1 MSQIVHRGRRRA
13 IMLLPLAWLGL
24 FFLVPFAMVV
34 MISLAEPTSGI
45 PPYIGPIIWG
55 ENGLEFRFR
64 FDSYKML
71 VEDSYYIDAFL
82 QSVRIAGVSALIC
95 LVLGYPMAYAIARAQ
110 PTQRLVL
117 LTLIVLP
124 FWTSF
129 LIRVYAWM
137 GILGTTGH
145 LNNLLIALGVIDQ
158 PLALLYSEFAV
169 HLGIVYSYLPFAILP
184 IYAVLE
190 RQDEA
195 LLDAAADLGCRPF
208 AAFLRVTLPMS
219 IPGVVAAALLVF
231 VPALG
236 EYVIPE
242 LLGASDTQLI
252 GRLLWSEFFGSRD
265 WPLASAIVVVLLAV
279 VIVPI
284 HVLAR
289 PAGAAGGGA

>member
-1 MSQIVHRGRRRA
+1 
-13 IMLLPLAWLGL
+13 MLLPVLWLAL
-24 FFLVPFAMVV
+24 FFVVPFAIVV
-34 MISLAEPTSGI
+34 MISFAEPVSGI
-45 PPYIGPIIWG
+45 PPYIAPIGWG
-55 ENGLEFRFR
+55 ANGLELRFR
-64 FDSYKML
+64 FDSYRTL
-71 VEDSYYIDAFL
+71 IEDSFYVDAFFE
-82 QSVRIAGVSALIC
+82 SVRIAGVSALVC
-95 LVLGYPMAYAIARAQ
+95 LVLGYPMAYAIARAR
-110 PTQRLVL
+110 PAQRLVL
-117 LTLIVLP
+117 LTLVVLP

-145 LNNLLIALGVIDQ
+145 INNLLLWLGVVDQ
-158 PLALLYSEFAV
+158 PLRLLHTEFAV

-195 LLDAAADLGCRPF
+195 LLDAAADLGSRPF
-208 AAFLRVTLPMS
+208 ATFLQVTLPLS
-219 IPGVVAAALLVF
+219 LPGVIAAALLVF

-252 GRLLWSEFFGSRD
+252 GRLLWTEFFGNRD

-279 VIVPI
+279 VILPVHI
-284 HVLAR
+284 LAR
-289 PAGAAGGGA
+289 PARAAGGGA

>member
-1 MSQIVHRGRRRA
+1 
-13 IMLLPLAWLGL
+13 MLLPVAWLGL
-24 FFLVPFAMVV
+24 FFLVPFAIVV
-34 MISLAEPTSGI
+34 MISLAEPTTGI
-45 PPYIGPIIWG
+45 PPYIGPIVWG
-55 ENGLEFRFR
+55 ENGLELRFR
-64 FDSYKML
+64 LDSYRML

-82 QSVRIAGVSALIC
+82 QSVRIAGVSALVC
-95 LVLGYPMAYAIARAQ
+95 LVLGYPMAYAIARAR
-110 PTQRLVL
+110 PAQRLVL

-190 RQDEA
+190 RQDAA
-195 LLDAAADLGCRPF
+195 LLDAAADLGCRPVS
-208 AAFLRVTLPMS
+208 AFLRVTLPMS

-279 VIVPI
+279 VIVPVHI
-284 HVLAR
+284 LAR
-289 PAGAAGGGA
+289 PARAAGEGA